1 MQDLVI
7 YNTLHRK
14 KELFQPI
21 AAPNVGMYVCGPTVY
36 GDPHLGHARPAIT
49 FDILFRYLKHI
60 GYKVRYVRN
69 ITDVGHLEHDADEG
83 DDKIEKK
90 ARLEQLEPMEIAQY
104 YTNRYHDAM
113 RALNVLPP
121 SIEPHATGHIIE
133 QEELVK
139 EILANGYAYES
150 NGSIY
155 FDVEKYDKDHHYGIL
170 SGRNLS
176 DMINNSRELAGVGEK
191 HNQVDFALW
200 KRAMPE
206 HIMRW
211 PSPWSNGFPGW
222 HCECTAMGRKYL
234 GDHFDIHG
242 GGMDLI
248 FPHHECE
255 IAQAV
260 ASQGDQMVKYWMHN
274 NMITINGQKMGKS
287 LGNFITLEQFFTG
300 KHDTLSQAYSP
311 MTIRFFILSAHYR
324 GTVDFSNEALQAAEK
339 GYERLMNGIED
350 LARIQP
356 SAASDENTKKFVAE
370 LRQKCYDARND
381 DLMTPAVISNLFEAC
396 HLVNTIVDHKAQ
408 ISADDLQELT
418 DTMKLFAFD
427 ILGLQNERGANNDAR
442 EEAYGKVVD
451 MVLDLR
457 AKAKAEKNWAVSDQ
471 IRDSLA
477 AAGFQVKDTKDGVTW
492 KLDR

>member
-150 NGSIY
+150 NGSVY
-155 FDVEKYDKDHHYGIL
+155 FDVEKYDKDHHYGVL
-170 SGRNLS
+170 SGRNIT

-191 HNQVDFALW
+191 RNQIDFALW

-260 ASQGDQMVKYWMHN
+260 ASQGDEMVKYWMHN

-370 LRQKCYDARND
+370 LRQKCYDAMND

-396 HLVNTIVDHKAQ
+396 HLVNTIIDHKAQ